1 MGNINDNISIMEAR
15 TLIEV
20 INTLAKGCAFTKL
33 ELQQILSVCNKCLD
47 RLEEDTEYIDA
58 LKN

>member
-1 MGNINDNISIMEAR
+1 MGNINDNISVMEAR

-20 INTLAKGCAFTKL
+20 INILAKGRAFTKL

-58 LKN
+58 LH